1 MRSCQPHAQPPN
13 RPTAHPYP
21 QGLIYSPKRNALIIC
36 DTENHAVRLAD
47 LGERRTVVTLAGNGS
62 KGRDYRGGRAGSAQ
76 PLNSPWDVALDEKEV
91 GTMNVIMHIPVVQG
105 PYMQMGSCYRKW
117 R

>member
-1 MRSCQPHAQPPN
+1 MVNRTPN
-13 RPTAHPYP
+13 RLTAQPYP

-91 GTMNVIMHIPVVQG
+91 RRTFSPYYGSGCMALSIPLRMTGTVPEA
-105 PYMQMGSCYRKW
+105 YL
-117 R
+117 